1 MIIRKNTA
9 RRLQLS
15 LSTPS
20 SAGMSFVD
28 VSSDLDQTTMGA
40 VTVSVFVFF
49 ENFALA
55 SSALT

>member
-28 VSSDLDQTTMGA
+28 VSSDQTTMGA